1 MSDNSKIKI
10 TVQFNDPNLDVED
23 RDEEARNLIAQVA
36 DMDGVIVQR
45 IVDPNPPGEGKGIGG
60 FLAGFLTIEFYTKN
74 AKSVFQFL
82 GDRLLNKVIELEVE
96 GNGKKLKVRASSQTE
111 LKIAVQQAQ
120 EFIGS

>member
-45 IVDPNPPGEGKGIGG
+45 IVDPNPPEEGKGIGG

>member
-45 IVDPNPPGEGKGIGG
+45 IVDPNPPKEGKGIGG